1 MAMMDITVVPLGTGS
16 PSVSEYVAAA
26 ERVIRAS
33 GLKSVLTP
41 TSTVL
46 EGPLEELLALVPKL
60 HEALVEKG
68 AQRVV
73 TTIRLDDRR
82 DKELTF
88 EGKLQAVER
97 KLEGETE

>member
-46 EGPLEELLALVPKL
+46 EGSLEELLALVPKL